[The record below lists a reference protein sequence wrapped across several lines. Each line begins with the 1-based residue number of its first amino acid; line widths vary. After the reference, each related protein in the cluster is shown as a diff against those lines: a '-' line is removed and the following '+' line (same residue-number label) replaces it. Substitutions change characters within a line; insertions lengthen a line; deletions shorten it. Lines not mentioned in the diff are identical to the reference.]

1 MAKKVTIPTSNPLP
15 NPSTIPTSLQ
25 SLSDA
30 WGGVNNTG
38 ETITVNG
45 KDVPDG
51 AEWGMNRGE
60 VEKFLKSEL
69 AKRAT
74 VLKVYTS
81 NNYAYIIGFK
91 DEADYDTWDDAG
103 NSLTSELLLFCER
116 IPIAVNTTVQFAA
129 RIDTDVDPDD
139 TIVAIKQSY
148 KIGVT
153 FNATRTDA
161 GGSEDLTVNGTLQIF
176 RRTTSNDDWPTVPVA
191 TMRLASVATG
201 STDYTTVDIGKYFI
215 PNNDTQQ
222 IALRVVYTETDDED
236 NVVNVTSRRVVFT
249 SIIHTSLSLQW
260 AGSVTTPVASG
271 GNSVTLQYNLSG
283 TVKRLLHVIVTN
295 GTTTSTYDY
304 PIAANAYTSYS
315 EEWSQAF
322 YSNIFGATGIKTITA
337 YLIAVQD
344 DGSTPYEDDEGNDLV
359 SATVVTQLLV
369 LDSSDTSD
377 TPYLL
382 LQNLVT
388 TAENYI
394 QLDVCQFAV
403 VRPNGDTTPT
413 GVSFAV
419 DNLAAGNGSS
429 IYARASYEV
438 ASGLGNDTVYLHN
451 LPMTIEIE
459 TEASNTP
466 SAVYFHA
473 YIDGVATDWAHGAL
487 ITVSTAENYAPTSGA
502 AFVFNPKQVTG
513 NTYNI
518 VESED
523 GQRVLRVAAG
533 KTVTFNTDW
542 LLPFK
547 TSKTAAVTLEL
558 DLKMRNVTNED
569 DPIIQAFET
578 VGSTFYGLKLAPLV
592 GVIRCKD
599 KSEDALQNFFIQED
613 ERTHIA
619 INIIT
624 NYIPDQDYSSCRI
637 SLCRVFIN
645 GVINREFTFN
655 VADDC
660 WYSQGSSIIIGQE
673 GSDVDIYG
681 IRLYHKTMSE
691 TDVRQDYLSTLPTGA
706 EKVKFKQANASI
718 IKNNRVDLEQ
728 CKAAGLNVL
737 VWHGDLPRNN
747 GGTPPQG
754 QQVAPVDAK
763 GWWEIHIYNDSGAE
777 LLEYSG
783 QIGKTYDENNQIVG
797 RCKATRQG
805 TTANTYYYSNLQT
818 KLKSLSDS
826 FEEEVAAAWVA
837 SGLGTAEQAAEK
849 KAKVMA
855 AELPY
860 TATGS
865 STGTGAC
872 PTGLWVKL
880 TEIHTDFTDYNENEN
895 REDYAFVPCG
905 WIDGNGLYRGP
916 QYKMQSGVPYATKLV
931 AKINYASSMQ
941 SHLGGSCNIY
951 NDLQKAVVGNAG
963 TMREGTQARTSK
975 PLLPFLLF
983 AGDPGQELYNGPT
996 TFGPG
1001 KMDDPTWGYN
1011 KKNTNHAL
1019 FCMMEGADNNR
1030 PLTDFRVPYHNVEY
1044 HYDGQEVDGL
1054 SYNGYDNVNFD
1065 LDRFKASSQTIGGV
1079 EYEVPSSGLIAKIKE
1094 FVNTIYY
1101 YNPRIRPYVGNFNQ
1115 LNADASIDKTYKY
1128 WCTADMKLR
1137 RYDYVDAGNGSP
1149 GWVDAGWDATNNIT
1163 TVLRLTDID
1172 ASLTTT
1178 NYPPTGDNY
1187 DRLNQ
1192 ALIYTL
1198 ATQAKGENGIGAI
1211 VDVMSLRFHYAFVN
1225 QFLAGT
1231 DNCSKNTYYV
1241 YDPVQGKW
1249 QFHQDDMDTIFST
1262 DNNAHLTKPYYID
1275 RQHPYADEDT
1285 NHEDILYQGQAN
1297 ALFNLCEAMFEPIYD
1312 PTYRDSN
1319 NRTYNSQCTAIAEM
1333 MGMVLSAMSNLGP
1346 TGNTT
1351 PWGCLKK
1358 YFFSI
1363 QEYFPAIAYNEA
1375 ARIRYEYPE
1384 VALLPGGGQ
1393 GFVTERGVHPISQ
1406 SLGNLLEGEL
1416 QYMKRR
1422 LVLFASYAKWGNF
1435 GSGTASAGSLGL
1447 PDAAASFSV
1456 FPNTSGDVEL
1466 KFEDLVPH
1474 QYIWP
1479 TAAAA
1484 TSVISL
1490 GQRCKP
1496 GVPVDFTINATITGD
1511 DAFKLSGSNYY
1522 RSLGSTL
1529 GKLIHN
1535 GSEAVSITA
1544 RRLVEL
1550 AINPV
1555 GAVTMRA
1562 TALVLSTPLI
1572 KTLDL
1577 SGESTIGGTLDLSG
1591 CLRLETV
1598 DLTGT
1603 SITNVILPSTDT
1615 LTSVAL
1621 PATMTVI
1628 SVYNCP
1634 ALETLTVEN
1643 YGAAVTSLSL
1653 KGCPLLDT
1661 YTLLTNLKSHGAEL
1675 EHLAIDN
1682 LSWSS
1687 AVREVLMW
1695 AANIPGVT
1703 EGVEHAEL
1711 TGSVTINSSANITL
1725 ADKMALAQWY
1735 GNIDTNNPATGLK
1748 VNYTSVAITSLS
1760 IQADN
1765 FMWTV
1770 GNHQATAIAT
1780 PASGNNVK
1788 LTTDAGG
1795 NVVPMIAWAIEDY
1808 EGNAATPL
1816 YASFS
1821 DAINGVITIAAHSSN
1836 DEATY
1841 YMKATLTKTDNS
1853 TVSARKRVLFYH
1865 RVPKVGDFA
1874 YCDGQFDEE
1883 FYSDRTVIG
1892 IVYMVTPV
1900 TVNGVVTSYT
1910 VRIVAMNDVMPTNY
1924 ATHKFS
1930 IQQNQAPIN
1939 SDADL
1944 QTAIRTAIGETS
1956 NYYIFV
1962 VRNMMDGGSSRG
1974 NATPQV
1980 MLTGAGGDW
1989 NWEPAD
1995 SNYVTECFKGE
2006 DYTAKY
2012 IAHAEKLRTQYLNAG
2027 LTEADAAYVPKPTD
2041 LASFSS
2047 VIAQLR
2053 AKGTNCDG
2061 YIWPAAYA
2069 CHIYQPTVANG
2080 TLCDAYKAGKWYLPC
2095 LGELARLCSYYMIGA
2110 NSSYTSYQGTSDASR
2125 PIFVQAN
2132 AKANSANKI
2141 TWATDWR
2148 WSANQNGQNYAW
2160 YVNFS
2165 NGFVN
2170 SNYNRTNAGR
2180 VRPVVAFNF
2189 VL

>member
-1 MAKKVTIPTSNPLP
+1 M
-15 NPSTIPTSLQ
+15 
-25 SLSDA
+25 
-30 WGGVNNTG
+30 
-38 ETITVNG
+38 
-45 KDVPDG
+45 
-51 AEWGMNRGE
+51 
-60 VEKFLKSEL
+60 
-69 AKRAT
+69 
-74 VLKVYTS
+74 
-81 NNYAYIIGFK
+81 
-91 DEADYDTWDDAG
+91 
-103 NSLTSELLLFCER
+103 
-116 IPIAVNTTVQFAA
+116 
-129 RIDTDVDPDD
+129 
-139 TIVAIKQSY
+139 
-148 KIGVT
+148 
-153 FNATRTDA
+153 
-161 GGSEDLTVNGTLQIF
+161 
-176 RRTTSNDDWPTVPVA
+176 
-191 TMRLASVATG
+191 
-201 STDYTTVDIGKYFI
+201 
-215 PNNDTQQ
+215 
-222 IALRVVYTETDDED
+222 
-236 NVVNVTSRRVVFT
+236 
-249 SIIHTSLSLQW
+249 
-260 AGSVTTPVASG
+260 
-271 GNSVTLQYNLSG
+271 
-283 TVKRLLHVIVTN
+283 
-295 GTTTSTYDY
+295 
-304 PIAANAYTSYS
+304 
-315 EEWSQAF
+315 
-322 YSNIFGATGIKTITA
+322 
-337 YLIAVQD
+337 
-344 DGSTPYEDDEGNDLV
+344 
-359 SATVVTQLLV
+359 
-369 LDSSDTSD
+369 
-377 TPYLL
+377 
-382 LQNLVT
+382 
-388 TAENYI
+388 
-394 QLDVCQFAV
+394 
-403 VRPNGDTTPT
+403 
-413 GVSFAV
+413 
-419 DNLAAGNGSS
+419 
-429 IYARASYEV
+429 
-438 ASGLGNDTVYLHN
+438 
-451 LPMTIEIE
+451 
-459 TEASNTP
+459 
-466 SAVYFHA
+466 
-473 YIDGVATDWAHGAL
+473 
-487 ITVSTAENYAPTSGA
+487 
-502 AFVFNPKQVTG
+502 
-513 NTYNI
+513 
-518 VESED
+518 
-523 GQRVLRVAAG
+523 
-533 KTVTFNTDW
+533 
-542 LLPFK
+542 
-547 TSKTAAVTLEL
+547 
-558 DLKMRNVTNED
+558 
-569 DPIIQAFET
+569 
-578 VGSTFYGLKLAPLV
+578 
-592 GVIRCKD
+592 
-599 KSEDALQNFFIQED
+599 
-613 ERTHIA
+613 
-619 INIIT
+619 
-624 NYIPDQDYSSCRI
+624 
-637 SLCRVFIN
+637 
-645 GVINREFTFN
+645 
-655 VADDC
+655 
-660 WYSQGSSIIIGQE
+660 
-673 GSDVDIYG
+673 
-681 IRLYHKTMSE
+681 
-691 TDVRQDYLSTLPTGA
+691 
-706 EKVKFKQANASI
+706 
-718 IKNNRVDLEQ
+718 
-728 CKAAGLNVL
+728 
-737 VWHGDLPRNN
+737 
-747 GGTPPQG
+747 
-754 QQVAPVDAK
+754 
-763 GWWEIHIYNDSGAE
+763 
-777 LLEYSG
+777 
-783 QIGKTYDENNQIVG
+783 
-797 RCKATRQG
+797 
-805 TTANTYYYSNLQT
+805 
-818 KLKSLSDS
+818 
-826 FEEEVAAAWVA
+826 AAAWVA

-1198 ATQAKGENGIGAI
+1198 ATQAKGENGIGTI

-1285 NHEDILYQGQAN
+1285 NQEDILYQGQAN
-1297 ALFNLCEAMFEPIYD
+1297 ALFNLCEAMFEPIYE

-1466 KFEDLVPH
+1466 KFTGLIPH

-1496 GVPVDFTINATITGD
+1496 GVPVDFTISATITGD

-1643 YGAAVTSLSL
+1643 YGASVTSLSL

-1703 EGVEHAEL
+1703 EGTEHAEL
-1711 TGSVTINSSANITL
+1711 IGTVTMNSSANITL
-1725 ADKMALAQWY
+1725 ADKMSLAQWY
-1735 GNIDTNNPATGLK
+1735 GNIDTNNPATGLRLS
-1748 VNYTSVAITSLS
+1748 YTSVAITSLS

-1788 LTTDAGG
+1788 LTTDSGG
-1795 NVVPMIAWAIEDY
+1795 NVVPMIAWTIEDY
-1808 EGNAATPL
+1808 EGNSATPL

-1821 DAINGVITIAAHSSN
+1821 DAVNGVITIAAHSSN

-1841 YMKATLTKTDNS
+1841 YLKATLTKTDNS

-2141 TWATDWR
+2141 TWTTDWR
-2148 WSANQNGQNYAW
+2148 WSANQNGQNNAW
-2160 YVNFS
+2160 YVGFS
-2165 NGFVN
+2165 DGNVGN
-2170 SNYNRTNAGR
+2170 NLNRTYANR